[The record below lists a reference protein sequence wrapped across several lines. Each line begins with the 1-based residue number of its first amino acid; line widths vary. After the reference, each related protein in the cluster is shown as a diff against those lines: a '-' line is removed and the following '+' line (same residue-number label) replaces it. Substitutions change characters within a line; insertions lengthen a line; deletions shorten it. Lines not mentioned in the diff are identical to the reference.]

1 MINKSCRILA
11 RDQCISND
19 TWTTG
24 LNNNDLIIGP
34 SGSGKTRGYVLPNLL
49 QSGESLVI
57 TDTKGNLCQQ
67 VRPLLEN
74 RGYAVM
80 EINLADC
87 EKSPNGYNPLDYIR
101 MSSGKC
107 HEQDVMTAAAAL
119 VPLENQR
126 DPYWELAARS
136 MLACMIGYVMEQLPD
151 EERTMSSVTR
161 LFREM
166 GSGKFDQLMSELV
179 EINPECLA
187 AVQYQMFRMTQKSDR
202 TYASIQSILAEKF
215 STFTLSGVQSLL
227 DHPYKVDLSGIGERK
242 AAVFVHISD
251 TDSSMGRLTA
261 LLYTQI
267 LHVLCN
273 SADESKNNRLK
284 IPVRLILDDFAAGA
298 DSCIPDFDK
307 IISVIRSRE
316 ISVSVILQS
325 LSQLEASYGH
335 NKAMTI
341 VNNCDHLLYLGGQDV
356 ETARYI
362 ATKANK
368 SVNTVLNM
376 PLDDAWLFTRGEA
389 PKAVQKYDLKE
400 HPLYRRMQRLAL
412 KRERELRELEKL
424 IIEDETEF
432 CELPF

>member
-1 MINKSCRILA
+1 MKNKSCRILA

-49 QSGESLVI
+49 QAGESLVI
-57 TDTKGNLCQQ
+57 TDTKGNLCRQ

-136 MLACMIGYVMEQLPD
+136 MLTGIIAYVMERLPYG
-151 EERTMSSVTR
+151 ERTMSSVTR

-166 GSGKFDQLMSELV
+166 GTGRFDQLMSEV
-179 EINPECLA
+179 SEIDPECLA
-187 AVQYQMFRMTQKSDR
+187 AVQYQMFLMTQKAEKM
-202 TYASIQSILAEKF
+202 YASVQGILAEKLSPF
-215 STFTLSGVQSLL
+215 SFSGVLALMNHPQKISL
-227 DHPYKVDLSGIGERK
+227 SRIGERK
-242 AAVFVHISD
+242 TAVFLHISD
-251 TDSSMGRLTA
+251 TDRSMDRLAT
-261 LLYTQI
+261 LFYTQA
-267 LHVLCN
+267 LHVLCG
-273 SADESKNNRLK
+273 SADKRKNNRLK
-284 IPVRLILDDFAAGA
+284 VPVRLILDDFAAGA

>member
-1 MINKSCRILA
+1 MKNKSCRILA

-136 MLACMIGYVMEQLPD
+136 MLTGIIAYVMERLPYG
-151 EERTMSSVTR
+151 ERTMSSVTR

-166 GSGKFDQLMSELV
+166 GTGRFDQLMSEV
-179 EINPECLA
+179 SEIDPECLA
-187 AVQYQMFRMTQKSDR
+187 AVQYQMFLMTQKAEKM
-202 TYASIQSILAEKF
+202 YASVQGILAEKLSPF
-215 STFTLSGVQSLL
+215 SFSGVLALMNHPQKISL
-227 DHPYKVDLSGIGERK
+227 SRIGERK
-242 AAVFVHISD
+242 TAVFLHISD
-251 TDSSMGRLTA
+251 TDRSMDRLAT
-261 LLYTQI
+261 LFYTQA
-267 LHVLCN
+267 LHVLCG
-273 SADESKNNRLK
+273 SADKRKNNRLK
-284 IPVRLILDDFAAGA
+284 VPVRLILDDFAAGA

-389 PKAVQKYDLKE
+389 PRQVQKYNLKE
-400 HPLYRRMQRLAL
+400 HPLYHQMQKHTP
-412 KRERELRELEKL
+412 KRNREL
-424 IIEDETEF
+424 IEDKAAF

>member
-1 MINKSCRILA
+1 MKNKSCRILA
-11 RDQCISND
+11 RDQTVSND

-67 VRPLLEN
+67 VRPVLEG
-74 RGYAVM
+74 RGYTVL

-87 EKSPNGYNPLDYIR
+87 VSSPYGYNPLDYIR
-101 MSSGKC
+101 VINGRC

-136 MLACMIGYVMEQLPD
+136 MLTGIIAYVMERLPYR
-151 EERTMSSVTR
+151 ERTMSSVTR

-166 GSGKFDQLMSELV
+166 GTGRFDQLMSEV
-179 EINPECLA
+179 SEIDPECLA
-187 AVQYQMFRMTQKSDR
+187 AVQYQMFLMTQKAEKM
-202 TYASIQSILAEKF
+202 YASVQGILAEKLSPF
-215 STFTLSGVQSLL
+215 SFSGVLALMNHPQKISL
-227 DHPYKVDLSGIGERK
+227 SRIGERK
-242 AAVFVHISD
+242 TAVFLHISD
-251 TDSSMGRLTA
+251 TDRSMDRLAT
-261 LLYTQI
+261 LFYTQA
-267 LHVLCN
+267 LHVLCR
-273 SADESKNNRLK
+273 SADKRKNNRLK
-284 IPVRLILDDFAAGA
+284 VPVRLILDDFAAGA

-389 PKAVQKYDLKE
+389 PRQVQKYNLKE
-400 HPLYRRMQRLAL
+400 HPLYHQMQKHAP
-412 KRERELRELEKL
+412 KRNREL
-424 IIEDETEF
+424 IEDKAAF

>member
-1 MINKSCRILA
+1 MKNKSCRILA
-11 RDQCISND
+11 RDQTVSND

-136 MLACMIGYVMEQLPD
+136 MLTGIIAYVMERLPYG
-151 EERTMSSVTR
+151 ERTMSSVTR

-166 GSGKFDQLMSELV
+166 GTGRFDQLMSEV
-179 EINPECLA
+179 SEIDPECLA
-187 AVQYQMFRMTQKSDR
+187 AVQYQMFLMTQKAEKM
-202 TYASIQSILAEKF
+202 YASVQGILAEKLSPF
-215 STFTLSGVQSLL
+215 SFSGVLALMNHPQKISL
-227 DHPYKVDLSGIGERK
+227 SRIGERK
-242 AAVFVHISD
+242 TAVFLHISD
-251 TDSSMGRLTA
+251 TDRSMDRLAT
-261 LLYTQI
+261 LFYTQA
-267 LHVLCN
+267 LHVLCR
-273 SADESKNNRLK
+273 SADKRKNNRLK
-284 IPVRLILDDFAAGA
+284 VPVRLILDDFAAGA

-389 PKAVQKYDLKE
+389 PRQVQKYNLKE
-400 HPLYRRMQRLAL
+400 HPLYHQMQKHAP
-412 KRERELRELEKL
+412 KRNREL
-424 IIEDETEF
+424 IEDKAAF